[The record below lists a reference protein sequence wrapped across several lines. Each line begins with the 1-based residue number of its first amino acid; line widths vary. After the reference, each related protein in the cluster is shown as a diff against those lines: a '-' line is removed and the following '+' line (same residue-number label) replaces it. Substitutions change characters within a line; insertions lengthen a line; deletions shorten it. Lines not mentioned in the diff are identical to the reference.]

1 MDEKERAK
9 TKKKRRRMEH
19 RAGSAKDLASGY
31 TCNKLESYSHEIMT
45 DGL

>member
-1 MDEKERAK
+1 
-9 TKKKRRRMEH
+9 MED